1 MALGFTTVAESKK
14 PMPARP
20 PATSKPYEFGKPTQN
35 IKPRFARE
43 SIRSDGSKSIVYG
56 QTLDKQTGRIIDK
69 QHGHSV
75 VDKTGK
81 LVYARTAKGK
91 VLLDDRKSKNPS

>member
-1 MALGFTTVAESKK
+1 MKILNLTAVMLVMALGFTTVAEAKK

-20 PATSKPYEFGKPTQN
+20 PATSKTYEFGKPTQN

-75 VDKTGK
+75 VDLSLIHISEPTRP
-81 LVYARTAKGK
+81 Y
-91 VLLDDRKSKNPS
+91 